1 MDMKQKQID
10 KKTKRMYV
18 THVSKY
24 LRYNYTKPCVSIK
37 KSLIAAENMIC
48 SAIMKEEKIDWA
60 GKTHFSSKLRRDYPE
75 FIVDAQQYIGETI
88 EVEVPMDMTPRVYRA
103 WFCTVSC
110 NDDLFEESD

>member
-1 MDMKQKQID
+1 MNMKQKQID

-60 GKTHFSSKLRRDYPE
+60 GITHFTSKLRRDYPE

-88 EVEVPMDMTPRVYRA
+88 EVEVPMDMTPREYRA

-110 NDDLFEESD
+110 NEDLYEEGD